1 MVQSNK
7 QEMMT
12 WEAPPYH
19 LNSTRTHLFQLG
31 QHNVTHLYLGKK
43 LMFNS
48 ENMQSQA
55 ICSQKQETNSDSTQ
69 KWVNGYN
76 SEY

>member
-1 MVQSNK
+1 
-7 QEMMT
+7 
-12 WEAPPYH
+12 
-19 LNSTRTHLFQLG
+19 
-31 QHNVTHLYLGKK
+31 
-43 LMFNS
+43 MFNS

-69 KWVNGYN
+69 KWVNEYN